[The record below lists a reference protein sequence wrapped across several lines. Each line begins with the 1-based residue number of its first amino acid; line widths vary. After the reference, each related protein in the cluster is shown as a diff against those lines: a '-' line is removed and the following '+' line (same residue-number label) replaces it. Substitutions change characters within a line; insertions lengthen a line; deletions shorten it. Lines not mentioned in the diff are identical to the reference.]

1 MKKIIIFLLI
11 IVVTFGENKEN
22 YSPKVGLVLSGGAA
36 KGFAHIGTLKV
47 LEKNNIKI
55 DYISGTS
62 IGALIGVFYSA
73 GYSIEEIEDIMKNID
88 PSMFFTDKIDRKDLP
103 MEEKIFSERY
113 TFSVPLK
120 NFKIDL
126 PQSLISGQNVYMFL
140 KKYLWD
146 AKKIKNFEDLP
157 IPVHIITTNMNT
169 GEEVVLSKGDLAKA
183 LSASMALPAFFHPI
197 KWDDKVLA
205 DGLSANNFP
214 VDEVK
219 KMGADIVIG
228 VNITAPLADMKDLN
242 FITVLNQLQ
251 YFRSYDNTK
260 ESKKRANILIEPSTD
275 KYFPLDFSKSEELVK
290 IGEEATQNK
299 VEEIINE
306 VPTKNNSSRNSI
318 IKGNNSF
325 VFVDKIEIKGLEKL
339 DSSFVLKVIKKEPP
353 FEINSQELED
363 IIKRLYAFKFF
374 KRIYYEFSENTLILT
389 FEEKTTDKINVGFNY
404 KNIDGNN
411 EGRASIGL
419 ELNSLLIKNNK
430 LNFDAVISGNPEV
443 TLKNYIYYGRGIFG
457 KIGLLSTLTY
467 REQSVYENIKDNKAL
482 TDNESYKAD
491 FLIGS
496 IMGKKNLFGFGINY
510 EKLNYEDFFDKEN
523 NAEFYS
529 KWTYDSYDK
538 TVFPDKGTY
547 LKTIWSVDLS
557 NVSKEEPYNNFDL
570 YFNNYAPLNKKLSLI
585 TSLNLS
591 KVTGE
596 NIPFSKYPL
605 IKGMVES
612 GQEFSFYG
620 LDSKGLRTKDNLLL
634 QFGLKYNIKD
644 NLFVTSVFNSG
655 VYSDYLT
662 SDTKQISGYGLILG
676 RNTDFGPIYLGY
688 SNSQGDSHIYLNF
701 GYEF

>member
-11 IVVTFGENKEN
+11 AIVTFGENKES
-22 YSPKVGLVLSGGAA
+22 YTPKVGLVLSGGAA

-47 LEKNNIKI
+47 LEKNNVKI

-260 ESKKRANILIEPSTD
+260 EAKKRADILIEPSTD
-275 KYFPLDFSKSEELVK
+275 KYFPLDFSKSKELVK
-290 IGEEATQNK
+290 IGEEATQSK
-299 VEEIINE
+299 VEEIIRE
-306 VPTKNNSSRNSI
+306 VPTKNNSSRDSI
-318 IKGNNSF
+318 IKKNNSF
-325 VFVDKIEIKGLEKL
+325 VFVDKIEINGLEKL

-467 REQSVYENIKDNKAL
+467 KEQSIYETIKDNKAL
-482 TDNESYKAD
+482 TSSESYKAD

-496 IMGKKNLFGFGINY
+496 IMGKKNL
-510 EKLNYEDFFDKEN
+510 L
-523 NAEFYS
+523 
-529 KWTYDSYDK
+529 
-538 TVFPDKGTY
+538 V
-547 LKTIWSVDLS
+547 LDLIMK
-557 NVSKEEPYNNFDL
+557 N
-570 YFNNYAPLNKKLSLI
+570 
-585 TSLNLS
+585 
-591 KVTGE
+591 
-596 NIPFSKYPL
+596 
-605 IKGMVES
+605 
-612 GQEFSFYG
+612 
-620 LDSKGLRTKDNLLL
+620 
-634 QFGLKYNIKD
+634 
-644 NLFVTSVFNSG
+644 
-655 VYSDYLT
+655 
-662 SDTKQISGYGLILG
+662 
-676 RNTDFGPIYLGY
+676 
-688 SNSQGDSHIYLNF
+688 
-701 GYEF
+701 